1 MDFALTDEQE
11 LLLESVDEFCERYF
25 TEDVI
30 NEMYETHSMPQEI
43 AEAYRDAGFG
53 LMGIPEEYGGVPA
66 DKVTVGLM
74 IERLYQKA
82 GCMHI
87 LYQNSLSMFDIMEF
101 GTEQQKQEAMDHY
114 METGWPIAS
123 LSISEPGAGSDNR
136 SMTCVTKKQADGT
149 YLLSGQKTW
158 VTMGAVLPYTIV
170 VAKDE
175 DPSHDNNKMSLWLVK
190 MDTPGVSTAPLH
202 KIGQQAIP
210 FCEVYLDDVVLT
222 EDQRMGEPGNG
233 FMMLMK
239 NFEVERAYVVAEQLG
254 LAQAALE
261 DAAQYAN
268 QRIAFGK
275 PIAKQEI
282 IMEMLTDMEIKVQ
295 NTRNPLYKT
304 LWQLDNGIPVQLES
318 ALLKRYGCR
327 ECFEVADAA
336 LEIYGGLGYT
346 KDVRIG
352 RIWADMR
359 GNIFGGGTHEILAYI
374 AGLLVAMMYA
384 KQ

>member
-1 MDFALTDEQE
+1 MDFTLTDEQE

-25 TEDVI
+25 TDEAIKD
-30 NEMYETHSMPQEI
+30 MYENHGMSDEI

-66 DKVTVGLM
+66 DKLTVGMM
-74 IERLYQKA
+74 IERLYQKS

-87 LYQNSLSMFDIMEF
+87 LYQNSLSMFDIVEF
-101 GTEQQKQEAMDHY
+101 GTEEQINLCMEHY

-136 SMTCVTKKQADGT
+136 SMTCTAKKQADGT
-149 YLLSGQKTW
+149 YKLSGQKTW

-170 VAKDE
+170 IAKDE
-175 DPSHDNNKMSLWLVK
+175 DPSHDNADMSLWLVK
-190 MDTPGVSTAPLH
+190 MDMPGVSTSTLH

-210 FCEVYLDDVVLT
+210 FCEVYLDDVVLKE
-222 EDQRMGEPGNG
+222 EDRMGEQGKG

-261 DAAQYAN
+261 DSAQYAN

-275 PIAKQEI
+275 PIAKQEMI
-282 IMEMLTDMEIKVQ
+282 QELLTDMEIKVQ
-295 NTRNPLYKT
+295 NTRNMLYKT
-304 LWQLDNGIPVQLES
+304 LWMLDNGQSVQLES
-318 ALLKRYGCR
+318 ALLKRYGCK
-327 ECFEVADAA
+327 ECFEVADMG
-336 LEIYGGLGYT
+336 LQIYAGLGYT
-346 KDVRIG
+346 DEVRIG
-352 RIWADMR
+352 RLWADMR
-359 GNIFGGGTHEILAYI
+359 GNMFGGGTHEIMAYI
-374 AGLLVAMMYA
+374 AGRQVAKKYA
-384 KQ
+384 L